1 MIWQV
6 SEVTFVDC
14 EAWGKTAE
22 IMAKYLTKG
31 KPVLIEGRLKYDQWD
46 DKDGNKRS
54 ALRVVIESFQFVGA
68 PGGAP
73 GGGGGGGGGGGQGYG
88 GGGGGGGGGG
98 NWSRGNNAS
107 NQGAISE
114 PEISTSVSRP
124 PNARVAAATTAS
136 TSSAR
141 LTSAVAHCTMS
152 GVAAA
157 ARNAWPAA
165 SRSSASNMAR
175 GSVSCAARTQHRV
188 REGGFSNPKE
198 ETLN

>member
-1 MIWQV
+1 VASFNKVILMGNLTRDVELRAISSGQQV
-6 SEVTFVDC
+6 GKIGLAVNRHFTTASGEKREEVTFVDC

-114 PEISTSVSRP
+114 PEPMP
-124 PNARVAAATTAS
+124 P
-136 TSSAR
+136 
-141 LTSAVAHCTMS
+141 
-152 GVAAA
+152 GDDI
-157 ARNAWPAA
+157 P
-165 SRSSASNMAR
+165 
-175 GSVSCAARTQHRV
+175 
-188 REGGFSNPKE
+188 F
-198 ETLN
+198 